1 MITVE
6 VTNANG
12 HTCEVHISWG
22 GMTHSRGLTDSNG
35 RISFDASPGSG
46 TILVDGKEVHKGY
59 LTGTV
64 KVQKR

>member
-22 GMTHSRGLTDSNG
+22 NYTHSTGLTDPQG
-35 RISFDASPGSG
+35 RISFDVSPGEG
-46 TILVDGKEVHKGY
+46 TILVDGQTVFKGQIK
-59 LTGTV
+59 GTTQ
-64 KVQKR
+64 VQKK